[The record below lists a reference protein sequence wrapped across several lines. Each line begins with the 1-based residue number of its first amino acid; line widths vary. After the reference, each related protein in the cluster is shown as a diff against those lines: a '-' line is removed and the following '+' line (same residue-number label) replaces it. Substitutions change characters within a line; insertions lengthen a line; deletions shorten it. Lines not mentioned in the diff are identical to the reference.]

1 MNNSFFKKKEMELY
15 LKYKKYALNT
25 CFNKNDIKYER
36 DMLIYDVHLFYII
49 SLAAFKWFYFKVSH

>member
-1 MNNSFFKKKEMELY
+1 MELY